1 MIELPHGPA
10 DLTGADAALA
20 GARDPSAM
28 VAALRR
34 VIDGRGRQAE
44 RVDAAAAVL
53 EARRAALAE
62 AERVHQA
69 EAASLAHL
77 DRAIT
82 SHESTIQEA
91 RDRRRRDREAADRLA
106 AEREAHR
113 QRLIADGL
121 ARLGKDGRLIDV
133 G

>member
-1 MIELPHGPA
+1 MIEFPHGLA
-10 DLTGADAALA
+10 DLSGADAALA
-20 GARDPSAM
+20 GARDLSAM
-28 VAALRR
+28 KEALAR
-34 VIDGRGRQAE
+34 VVDDRGRQAE
-44 RVDAAAAVL
+44 RVDAAAVAL

-91 RDRRRRDREAADRLA
+91 RERRRRDREAADRRD
-106 AEREAHR
+106 REHKAHR
-113 QRLIADGL
+113 QKLIADGL
-121 ARLGKDGRLIDV
+121 ARLGEDGRLIDV
-133 G
+133 R